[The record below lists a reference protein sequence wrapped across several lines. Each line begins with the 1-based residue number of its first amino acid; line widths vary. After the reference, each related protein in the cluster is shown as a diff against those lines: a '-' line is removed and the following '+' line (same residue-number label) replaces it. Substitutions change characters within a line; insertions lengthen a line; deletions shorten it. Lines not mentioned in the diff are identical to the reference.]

1 MGDQE
6 MRDESDT
13 QISDDCS
20 VSRTGA
26 GEEVAGM
33 SLHVA
38 IINTGEY
45 SIFISRLCS
54 SYPNHIPNYEY

>member
-33 SLHVA
+33 SLHAA

-45 SIFISRLCS
+45 LFVDFTLLSCS
-54 SYPNHIPNYEY
+54 SMDDY

>member
-1 MGDQE
+1 MVDQE
-6 MRDESDT
+6 MRDDSDT

-33 SLHVA
+33 SLHAA

-45 SIFISRLCS
+45 LLVDYSLLIL
-54 SYPNHIPNYEY
+54 